1 MLCCCETYVNHCID
15 FKLSFRIW
23 LQLEVSIL
31 LSVLGF
37 PFALNMEAGNLVK
50 DKGFLCLLIIPCI
63 FDEGRLV
70 DKEIFCFLLNIPRK
84 FSRQSEI
91 FPVACVMRKI
101 WDLNSL

>member
-23 LQLEVSIL
+23 LQLEGSVL
-31 LSVLGF
+31 LSVLSF

-50 DKGFLCLLIIPCI
+50 DKGFPCLLIIPCI

-70 DKEIFCFLLNIPRK
+70 DKEIFRFLLN
-84 FSRQSEI
+84 SRGNL
-91 FPVACVMRKI
+91 VGKAKH
-101 WDLNSL
+101 SLLHA

>member
-1 MLCCCETYVNHCID
+1 MLCCCETYVNPCID

-23 LQLEVSIL
+23 LQLKGSIL

-37 PFALNMEAGNLVK
+37 PFALNLVK

-70 DKEIFCFLLNIPRK
+70 DKEIFCFLLNFPRK

-91 FPVACVMRKI
+91 FPVACVTRKI
-101 WDLNSL
+101 RDLNSI